1 VKEVEWVKFEHH
13 SRGCLLLL
21 WGVRKWCSELV
32 RMRDFGI
39 HSSSHRG
46 PASPSLKPPPTP
58 HRPFFCHHGSH
69 TVCVNSK
76 FSNLITSSWTW
87 DWGVGLQFDWI
98 CHPIRLS
105 TYLVGSGLIH
115 IPREILWA
123 KMKVY
128 YRLSG
133 LFCLHGS
140 NAIGQE
146 FPSYITHFVA
156 FCHFFNLPN
165 TFCTFLLTG

>member
-1 VKEVEWVKFEHH
+1 MQQDK
-13 SRGCLLLL
+13 
-21 WGVRKWCSELV
+21 SERSWMGQIWAPFP
-32 RMRDFGI
+32 RMP
-39 HSSSHRG
+39 SSSMVQQVSTHAWLWHSFVSSSW
-46 PASPSLKPPPTP
+46 PCFSISNPP

-69 TVCVNSK
+69 TVCLNSK

-87 DWGVGLQFDWI
+87 DWGVGLRFDGI

-105 TYLVGSGLIH
+105 TYLVRGGLIH
-115 IPREILWA
+115 TACEILWA

-133 LFCLHGS
+133 LFCLRGS

-146 FPSYITHFVA
+146 FPSYITTV
-156 FCHFFNLPN
+156 
-165 TFCTFLLTG
+165 LLAW